1 MADADLEVLTDLM
14 ACGLPP
20 EEPISKWLAGD
31 REQPLRL
38 RVGGHALLM
47 CDGLVEYH
55 VDPRTG
61 AVQVLDHREP
71 RSMRAQRY

>member
-1 MADADLEVLTDLM
+1 
-14 ACGLPP
+14 
-20 EEPISKWLAGD
+20 
-31 REQPLRL
+31 
-38 RVGGHALLM
+38 M